1 MTIESALKLPRETQ
15 ILGGM
20 KAVFAQA
27 DYISLNIPFINKTPD
42 EGGTKGI
49 IG

>member
-20 KAVFAQA
+20 KAVFSQA
-27 DYISLNIPFINKTPD
+27 DYISLNIPVINKSPE

-49 IG
+49 IR